1 MCGLWSVVHA
11 GSCAGLMWC
20 DSHSFVGITFSAD
33 SRLTA
38 GSGLYTIIKVKTR
51 LQAPGMYQLRFFIL
65 CFPSSVRSSLPVM
78 TVFNCFNFFFSF
90 FFSFSNLPGNYK
102 NHKLTHSGEKQYKCS
117 ICNKAFHQIYNLTF
131 HMHTHNDK
139 KPFTCATCGKGFCR
153 NFDLKKHI
161 RKLHDSVFSAASEAS
176 RELQSWG
183 AAPCHRERDWPL
195 SCPCSCAQHAREK
208 AQSNTIGPD
217 LLKGTVVIL

>member
-11 GSCAGLMWC
+11 GSCAGLMRC

-90 FFSFSNLPGNYK
+90 FFSFQISQETTRTTSW
-102 NHKLTHSGEKQYKCS
+102 LTAGRSSTNAPSATRPS
-117 ICNKAFHQIYNLTF
+117 IRSTTWPSTCTLT
-131 HMHTHNDK
+131 TTRS
-139 KPFTCATCGKGFCR
+139 PSPAPPAAR
-153 NFDLKKHI
+153 A
-161 RKLHDSVFSAASEAS
+161 SAATSTWRNTSGSCTTACSLRPRRPPESCRAEAQRPVTE
-176 RELQSWG
+176 RETGPW
-183 AAPCHRERDWPL
+183 AARVAAHNTLERRRSPIQLDPI
-195 SCPCSCAQHAREK
+195 S
-208 AQSNTIGPD
+208 
-217 LLKGTVVIL
+217 

>member
-78 TVFNCFNFFFSF
+78 TVFNCFNFFFLSF
-90 FFSFSNLPGNYK
+90 FLFKSP
-102 NHKLTHSGEKQYKCS
+102 
-117 ICNKAFHQIYNLTF
+117 
-131 HMHTHNDK
+131 
-139 KPFTCATCGKGFCR
+139 
-153 NFDLKKHI
+153 
-161 RKLHDSVFSAASEAS
+161 RKLQEPQADSQRGEAVQMLHLQQGLPSDLQPDLPHAHSQRQEALHLRHLRQGLLPQLRPEETHQEAARQRVLCGLGGLQRAAELRRSALS
-176 RELQSWG
+176 Q
-183 AAPCHRERDWPL
+183 RERLAPEL
-195 SCPCSCAQHAREK
+195 P
-208 AQSNTIGPD
+208 
-217 LLKGTVVIL
+217 V